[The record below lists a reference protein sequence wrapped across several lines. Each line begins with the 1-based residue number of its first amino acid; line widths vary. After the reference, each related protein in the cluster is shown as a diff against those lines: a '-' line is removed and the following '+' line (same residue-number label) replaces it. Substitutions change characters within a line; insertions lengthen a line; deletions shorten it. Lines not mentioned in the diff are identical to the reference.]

1 MKFSEM
7 KGIDEELGEMNIPLK
22 PGAKSVR
29 QRLYRIN
36 LKHKEKVEA
45 YIDRTLE
52 VEIIEPVEE
61 S

>member
-29 QRLYRIN
+29 QRPYRIN